1 MKTLK
6 AILVAISFLISIT
19 AFAGESLNPEV
30 IIDLENGVAEGGM
43 FAARS
48 SDDAN
53 QMIGCARSIGEWPA
67 PEDDFGYCHAI
78 NADGVLVGC
87 VFFDPIYF
95 DAVSSINTYSYIKF
109 KFDGGPDEYSNC
121 TSLVVSAKSSY
132 LPFTPVVKEKD
143 KGK

>member
-1 MKTLK
+1 MKALK
-6 AILVAISFLISIT
+6 AIFVAISFLISIT
-19 AFAGESLNPEV
+19 SFAGESRNITV
-30 IIDLENGVAEGGM
+30 IIDLENGVAEGTM

-48 SDDAN
+48 SGDAN
-53 QMIGCARSIGEWPA
+53 QMIGCARSIGEYPP

-95 DAVSSINTYSYIKF
+95 DAVASINAYSFIRF
-109 KFDGGPDEYSNC
+109 KFDGGVDEYSNC

-132 LPFTPVVKEKD
+132 LPFTPVVKEKV
-143 KGK
+143 K